1 MPYSDRDSFTKN
13 LILAT
18 APVFLLVGIL
28 CACEFAM
35 APRVYNLLCSQED
48 EVHSSSWGHRCTHLA
63 AQ

>member
-1 MPYSDRDSFTKN
+1 MPYSDRDSSTKN

-48 EVHSSSWGHRCTHLA
+48 EVHSSS
-63 AQ
+63 